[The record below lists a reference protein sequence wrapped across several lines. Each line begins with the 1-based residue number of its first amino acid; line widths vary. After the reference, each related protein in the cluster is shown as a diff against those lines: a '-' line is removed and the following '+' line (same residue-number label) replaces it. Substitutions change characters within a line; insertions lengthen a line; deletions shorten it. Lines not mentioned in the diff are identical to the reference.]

1 VIILGSPP
9 PEEDERM
16 PDPRSATHPVTN
28 LADPAHAIAR
38 ELLGVLPF
46 GARAETLTRCPRL
59 VERADDGDGPDGTGE
74 RTAAAVVE
82 AIESLPGPVRLP
94 GPHPDPVPS
103 ALVQRMLHVLLA
115 TRDLG
120 WPGTDAPL
128 SVRRVAAADLYFDA
142 TQTVL
147 SDHDWKGPNGVEFA
161 LLTALAGRV
170 CHMASLRAAADAEEG
185 RAWDTRCEM
194 LGHLHRLQ
202 WPRAR

>member
-1 VIILGSPP
+1 MS
-9 PEEDERM
+9 
-16 PDPRSATHPVTN
+16 DPRSATHPATTP
-28 LADPAHAIAR
+28 ADPAHVIAR

-46 GARAETLTRCPRL
+46 GARAETLARCPRL
-59 VERADDGDGPDGTGE
+59 VERVDDGDVPEGTGE
-74 RTAAAVVE
+74 RTVAAVVE
-82 AIESLPGPVRLP
+82 AIESFSGPVDLPDPHPGPVP
-94 GPHPDPVPS
+94 PT
-103 ALVQRMLHVLLA
+103 LVRRMLHVLLA

-170 CHMASLRAAADAEEG
+170 CHAASLRAAADAEEG
-185 RAWDTRCEM
+185 RAWDTSCEM
-194 LGHLHRLQ
+194 LGHPHRVQ
-202 WPRAR
+202 RPRGR